1 MCHLHIKLVISCSNY
16 NPKFFLLLLYQD
28 EMLQRSIISIVLLF
42 KSQIAITIAKV
53 DFCKSKEKRERREN
67 GWLIKRAL
75 NFQMLTLI
83 GISMRQQQNGL
94 SLNGI
99 KYFNIA
105 AATTFK
111 VF

>member
-1 MCHLHIKLVISCSNY
+1 LSSHVTITIQV
-16 NPKFFLLLLYQD
+16 FFLLLLLLLYQD
-28 EMLQRSIISIVLLF
+28 EMLKRSIISIVLLF

-105 AATTFK
+105 TITYTFK